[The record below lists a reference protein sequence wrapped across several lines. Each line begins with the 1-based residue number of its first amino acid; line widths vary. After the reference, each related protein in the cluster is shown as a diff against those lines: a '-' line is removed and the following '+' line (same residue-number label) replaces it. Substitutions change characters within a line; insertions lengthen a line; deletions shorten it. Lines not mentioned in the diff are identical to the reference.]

1 MWGTSLSR
9 SQSLTPSRPLLD
21 RRLLAAAVI
30 PALLILAAA
39 ALAGIGVGVLLI
51 PMNTREVIGLFA
63 VLALSLVGSTIA
75 GLLVLGFVD
84 RAANLT
90 IAMRTF
96 AGVAIGALVAL
107 ANVLIVASLMFVN
120 TGHDLGLTAALVVS
134 GSAVTMLFALRLAR
148 ATAREVDP
156 LRRALHQLAD
166 GSFEDVALPEGH
178 TAEFAALATDIA
190 RLRDQL
196 RQVESDRDRLDAERR
211 ELTASISHDLR
222 TPLGSIRAMAEAL
235 DDGVVS
241 EAGEQRDYYRQIRR
255 ETERLARMIDELFE
269 LAQIDA
275 GALRLQLTSL
285 PLQDVAAEVVEAMR
299 PLAREAAI
307 ELRLEV
313 DGDPPVA
320 SVDGARME
328 RAIGNLVRNALE
340 HTPPGRRVDV
350 RVASEPG
357 GVQLA
362 VHNDGPAIG
371 EADLERVWERFY
383 RGEPSRARDAR
394 AGADGAG
401 LGLAIVKGIVETHG
415 GSVTAASAAGDGTTF
430 AIRLPRGDV
439 ASSVA
444 AAPV

>member
-1 MWGTSLSR
+1 MLV
-9 SQSLTPSRPLLD
+9 
-21 RRLLAAAVI
+21 AALV
-30 PALLILAAA
+30 PALLILVAA

-51 PMNTREVIGLFA
+51 PMNTREVIALFA
-63 VLALSLVGSTIA
+63 VLALSLIASTLA
-75 GLLVLGFVD
+75 GLLVLGMVD

-90 IAMRTF
+90 IATRTF

-134 GSAVTMLFALRLAR
+134 GSGITMLFALRLAR

-156 LRRALHQLAD
+156 LRGALHQLAD
-166 GSFEDVALPEGH
+166 GSFDDIDLPEGR
-178 TAEFAALATDIA
+178 TAEFAVLAADIA

-196 RQVESDRDRLDAERR
+196 QQVESERERLDAERR

-241 EAGEQRDYYRQIRR
+241 EADEQSDYYRQIRR

-275 GALRLQLTSL
+275 GALRLQLAAL

-299 PLAREAAI
+299 PLAREAGV
-307 ELRLEV
+307 ELILDV
-313 DGDPPVA
+313 DGDPAVA
-320 SVDGARME
+320 QLDGARME
-328 RAIGNLVRNALE
+328 RAIGNLLRNALE
-340 HTPPGRRVDV
+340 HTPAGQSIEVCV
-350 RVASEPG
+350 TSEAG
-357 GVQLA
+357 A
-362 VHNDGPAIG
+362 VHLSVRNDGPAIG
-371 EADLERVWERFY
+371 ASELERVWERFY

-394 AGADGAG
+394 GGADGAG

-415 GSVTAASAAGDGTTF
+415 GSVAAESAPGAGTTF
-430 AIRLPRGDV
+430 AIRIPRGD
-439 ASSVA
+439 ASSSAGVVTA
-444 AAPV
+444 

>member
-1 MWGTSLSR
+1 MSR
-9 SQSLTPSRPLLD
+9 SQTLDSGRPLID
-21 RRLLAAAVI
+21 RRLLAAALV
-30 PALLILAAA
+30 PTLLILAAA

-51 PMNTREVIGLFA
+51 PMNTREVLGLFA
-63 VLALSLVGSTIA
+63 VLALSLVGSTLA

-134 GSAVTMLFALRLAR
+134 GSGITMLFALRLAR

-156 LRRALHQLAD
+156 LRTALHQLAG
-166 GSFEDVALPEGH
+166 GSLSDVALPEGH
-178 TAEFAALATDIA
+178 TAEFAALSADIS

-196 RQVESDRDRLDAERR
+196 QQVEAERQRLDAERR

-241 EAGEQRDYYRQIRR
+241 EAGEQSDYYRQIRR

-275 GALRLQLTSL
+275 GALRLQLTPL
-285 PLQDVAAEVVEAMR
+285 PLQDVATEVVEAMR
-299 PLAREAAI
+299 PLAREADI
-307 ELRLEV
+307 GLELTV
-313 DGDPPVA
+313 DGDPPTA
-320 SVDGARME
+320 NLDGARME

-340 HTPPGRRVDV
+340 HTPSGETVEV
-350 RVASEPG
+350 RVTAGDGDVE
-357 GVQLA
+357 LA
-362 VHNDGPAIG
+362 VHNDGPPIPA
-371 EADLERVWERFY
+371 ADLERVWERFY
-383 RGEPSRARDAR
+383 RGEPSRARGGR
-394 AGADGAG
+394 GGADNAG
-401 LGLAIVKGIVETHG
+401 LGLAIVRGIVETHG
-415 GSVTAASAAGDGTTF
+415 GSVSAASAPEAGTTF
-430 AIRLPRGDV
+430 SIRLPQRRV
-439 ASSVA
+439 ASSVRA
-444 AAPV
+444 VTA

>member
-1 MWGTSLSR
+1 MNR
-9 SQSLTPSRPLLD
+9 SQSLSPARPLLD
-21 RRLLAAAVI
+21 RRLLVAALI

-51 PMNTREVIGLFA
+51 PMNTGEVIALFA
-63 VLALSLVGSTIA
+63 VLAVSLVCSTLA
-75 GLLVLGFVD
+75 GLLILGFVD

-90 IAMRTF
+90 IATRTF

-107 ANVLIVASLMFVN
+107 ANVMIVASLMFVN

-134 GSAVTMLFALRLAR
+134 GSGITMLFALRLAR

-156 LRRALHQLAD
+156 LRQALHQLAD
-166 GSFEDVALPEGH
+166 GSLDGAELPEGH
-178 TAEFAALATDIA
+178 TAEFAVLSTDIA

-196 RQVESDRDRLDAERR
+196 RQVESDRERLDAERR

-241 EAGEQRDYYRQIRR
+241 EAGEQSDYYRQIRR

-275 GALRLQLTSL
+275 GALRLQLTPL
-285 PLQDVAAEVVEAMR
+285 PLQDVATEVVEAMR
-299 PLAREAAI
+299 PLAREAGV
-307 ELRLEV
+307 ELNLEV
-313 DGDPPVA
+313 DRDPPDVNL
-320 SVDGARME
+320 DGARME

-340 HTPPGRRVDV
+340 HTPPGNTVDV
-350 RVASEPG
+350 RVASESG
-357 GVQLA
+357 GVWLA
-362 VHNDGPAIG
+362 VHNNGPRIPAD
-371 EADLERVWERFY
+371 DLERVWERFY
-383 RGEPSRARDAR
+383 RGEPSRARDTR
-394 AGADGAG
+394 GGADGAG

-415 GSVTAASAAGDGTTF
+415 GSVTAASALETGTTF
-430 AIRLPRGDV
+430 AIRLPSGDL
-439 ASSVA
+439 SSSPDAVTA
-444 AAPV
+444 